1 MFVTFIYEKDS
12 ERLLRHVTGTDE
24 DEVILQSLAWS
35 EKNSLPITTEG
46 SERLQGASEDKRSTE
61 TELLRKIQNG
71 SATEEIDSTSE
82 ILYTARRSTR
92 KTQYRRDPPNAHF
105 TTAIIGWM
113 KSGTCDFI
121 GKRGIAKITTAAGR
135 VARDFGVESPSVNRS
150 IYFPAFVFLLL
161 FTLLLL
167 LSEQFSR
174 FSVPSSVRE
183 SGKAIDQAAVEKATL
198 IDPQA
203 VTKRGLQS
211 DLSSALT
218 EIRRRFSGAG
228 LFPSSVESKAPV
240 SYQQASLGT
249 GFNQVAEK
257 QTGERSGR
265 KNQVWSNR
273 SRLRVNLVIRT
284 HVRSVGVFERRL
296 GRTAN
301 RLSWHKIGNDIRK
314 LERRITR
321 LFLPASRRGGRYAL
335 SR

>member
-1 MFVTFIYEKDS
+1 
-12 ERLLRHVTGTDE
+12 
-24 DEVILQSLAWS
+24 
-35 EKNSLPITTEG
+35 
-46 SERLQGASEDKRSTE
+46 
-61 TELLRKIQNG
+61 
-71 SATEEIDSTSE
+71 
-82 ILYTARRSTR
+82 
-92 KTQYRRDPPNAHF
+92 
-105 TTAIIGWM
+105 M
-113 KSGTCDFI
+113 KPGNCDFI
-121 GKRGIAKITTAAGR
+121 GKRGIAKIITAAGW
-135 VARDFGVESPSVNRS
+135 VARDFGVESLIVNRL
-150 IYFPAFVFLLL
+150 IPFPAFAFLLL
-161 FTLLLL
+161 FTMLLL

-174 FSVPSSVRE
+174 FSVPSSMRE

-203 VTKRGLQS
+203 VTKRDLQS

-228 LFPSSVESKAPV
+228 LFPSSVESRAPV

-249 GFNQVAEK
+249 GLNQVAEK

-273 SRLRVNLVIRT
+273 SRLRVNLVIRP

-321 LFLPASRRGGRYAL
+321 LFLPASSRGGRYAL
-335 SR
+335 SP